1 MHTEHTSTRRVRTG
15 NMFLL
20 ASGGVIKRATTTPGR
35 TGAKRPVSS
44 LKARSVAS
52 AQQSWRAALRQ
63 TDRRIQERWRRHEE
77 KARALVESLDIDEQ
91 QQRQFLERLMAF
103 AWKKVSQS
111 GPKLITAEYIGIDGD
126 VKLVDAANAWLSE
139 IEFVEKGAEASPV
152 QMLLHLKAMLAV
164 LAAVLPRFLRS
175 RRRRQENERLTQE

>member
-1 MHTEHTSTRRVRTG
+1 
-15 NMFLL
+15 MFLL

-44 LKARSVAS
+44 PKARSVAAS

-63 TDRRIQERWRRHEE
+63 TDRRVQERWRQHEE
-77 KARALVESLDIDEQ
+77 KARALVESLDIDDKQ
-91 QQRQFLERLMAF
+91 QQKFLDRLMAF
-103 AWKKVSQS
+103 AWKKVSEKS
-111 GPKLITAEYIGIDGD
+111 PKMITAEYIGIDGD

-139 IEFVEKGAEASPV
+139 IEFVERGAQASPV